1 MEEAKEAAKEA
12 AKPKVSFGNGGG
24 IKFGNLG
31 GAPAA
36 APSTSGF
43 TFGAP
48 AAAPAAA
55 AAPATTGF
63 VFGSGVQPVKPAVA
77 EVKKEEEKPSPFSGF
92 SFFGGGEYM
101 IVHNIVFG
109 ASLDLGNS
117 DSGSIK
123 TDTFFKIMVL
133 YNIEVVQKS
142 ACYWKIFL

>member
-12 AKPKVSFGNGGG
+12 AKPQVSFGNGGG

-48 AAAPAAA
+48 AAPAAA

-92 SFFGGGEYM
+92 SFFGGGEY
-101 IVHNIVFG
+101 IVF
-109 ASLDLGNS
+109 
-117 DSGSIK
+117 
-123 TDTFFKIMVL
+123 
-133 YNIEVVQKS
+133 KS
-142 ACYWKIFL
+142 W